1 MSCAAGV
8 GSNVIVWRLRV
19 YECEYGLV
27 EDAAT
32 TLKDVADKKST
43 NALHKARNL
52 LRFSSSTGH
61 W

>member
-32 TLKDVADKKST
+32 TLKPLQT
-43 NALHKARNL
+43 RKARMRYTRQGQGKESAPL
-52 LRFSSSTGH
+52 Q
-61 W
+61 